1 MGCKA
6 CNKLLYDETQINFAK
21 SENLSKQQL
30 EERLNKFLEDSGYEK
45 INEEE
50 LNSNIPDDYTKYC
63 NGNEFVLPND
73 FKEKDNLID
82 MVPIKFKNGNIYKGK
97 WNDENKM
104 EGQGT
109 YLIKADNVYTE
120 GFWENGELKYGRIFL
135 PDGIIYQGFINDSRY
150 CGNGKLIFPDAVY
163 EGLFDKGEFKKGK
176 MTWNN
181 GYEYEGDF
189 NGYCLQGKGKLS
201 GPDKEIYEGDFN
213 NNSFHGNGKY
223 TYNNNQFEYE
233 GEFQYGVKKGKGKY
247 TSMYDYIY
255 EGNWDNDLPFGN
267 GKYSTWDNNCIL
279 KCTFRAGKIAEEPIF
294 ESGSKED
301 IKLDEI
307 EIKPEEMKLNVK
319 KLTHLN
325 FVDDEKTQYVLGSV
339 FSFLNE

>member
-63 NGNEFVLPND
+63 NGNEFVLPSE

-201 GPDKEIYEGDFN
+201 GPDKNIHIIIINLNMKANFNMELKREKENILRCMIIFMKEIGIMIYLLVMGN
-213 NNSFHGNGKY
+213 IAHG
-223 TYNNNQFEYE
+223 
-233 GEFQYGVKKGKGKY
+233 
-247 TSMYDYIY
+247 I
-255 EGNWDNDLPFGN
+255 
-267 GKYSTWDNNCIL
+267 I
-279 KCTFRAGKIAEEPIF
+279 IAF
-294 ESGSKED
+294 
-301 IKLDEI
+301 
-307 EIKPEEMKLNVK
+307 
-319 KLTHLN
+319 
-325 FVDDEKTQYVLGSV
+325 
-339 FSFLNE
+339 